1 MKMKIRKLQ
10 DSDVIR
16 FHPFL
21 IDGVEVYYI
30 NVFCL
35 FVGGKVIYELDDSL
49 IKEFRKNMRHDD
61 WKKTSTRYLFRTD
74 TDEFVL
80 IGNSLFKLIS
90 NQSEIS
96 KINLNIKIVDRQGF
110 PDYSGSYIKED
121 SEHNKIDLIDIKNE
135 PLFINRFV
143 KNQILIEKELGYDI
157 IGQSLS
163 NIRDKK
169 LDQVLDSV
177 EDDDFDKIFE

>member
-1 MKMKIRKLQ
+1 MKIRRLQ
-10 DSDVIR
+10 DGDVIR

-21 IDGVEVYYI
+21 MDGVKFDYI

-35 FVGGKVIYELDDSL
+35 FVDGRIIYEFDDSL
-49 IKEFRKNMRHDD
+49 IKEFRKNVQSDD
-61 WKKTSTRYLFRTD
+61 WKKIKMYNRYLFRID
-74 TDEFVL
+74 SDEFVL

-110 PDYSGSYIKED
+110 SDYSDSYIKED
-121 SEHNKIDLIDIKNE
+121 SEYNKINLIDIKNE
-135 PLFINRFV
+135 PFVINGFV
-143 KNQILIEKELGYDI
+143 KNQLLIEKELGYDI

-169 LDQVLDSV
+169 LDQVLNNV